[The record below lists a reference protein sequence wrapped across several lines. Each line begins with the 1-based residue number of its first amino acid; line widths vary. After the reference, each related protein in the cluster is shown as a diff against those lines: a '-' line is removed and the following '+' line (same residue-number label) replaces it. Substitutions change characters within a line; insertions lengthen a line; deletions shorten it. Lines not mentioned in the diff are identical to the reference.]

1 MGVFL
6 GNIVSNI
13 KGFGITDKENSVLQE
28 LAKDALDDNNCD
40 YQDGLRRG
48 SLIGQHMICDATRK
62 YYLTTLSFKTGYTE
76 EEVATIFDSL
86 VEKQLVK
93 HDEVLK
99 INVSKIIRLYICK
112 ETFSAVC
119 VNPFDV
125 SSSNKQRKQA
135 KIKNSEKCMMF
146 IDSALQP
153 IPGDFDDP
161 WINDAKMSAQLI
173 QRIYNWKD
181 IINRTLE
188 QQEAFWLDCK
198 KNIQELQQNIQKLQ
212 QDHQNVLL
220 DDKHDDKHDDNS
232 SREVNINIIIENNDP
247 RTINIKV

>member
-13 KGFGITDKENSVLQE
+13 KGFGINDKENSVLQE
-28 LAKDALDDNNCD
+28 LAKDALDDNSCD
-40 YQDGLRRG
+40 YQDELRKG
-48 SLIGQHMICDATRK
+48 SLIGQHMICNATRK
-62 YYLTTLSFKTGYTE
+62 YYLTTLSLKTGYTE
-76 EEVATIFDSL
+76 EEISSIFDAL
-86 VEKQLVK
+86 IEKQLVK

-112 ETFSAVC
+112 ETFSAVG

-125 SSSNKQRKQA
+125 SSSDEQRKQA
-135 KIKNSEKCMMF
+135 KIKNAEKCMMF
-146 IDSALQP
+146 IHSALQP
-153 IPGDFDDP
+153 LPGDFDAP
-161 WINDAKMSAQLI
+161 WIKDAKTVDQLI

-181 IINRTLE
+181 IINRTPE

-198 KNIQELQQNIQKLQ
+198 KKIQKLQ
-212 QDHQNVLL
+212 QDHQDVLL
-220 DDKHDDKHDDNS
+220 DDKHDDNS
-232 SREVNINIIIENNDP
+232 GEMNINIIIDKNDP

>member
-28 LAKDALDDNNCD
+28 LAKDALDNNND

-76 EEVATIFDSL
+76 EEVSSILDSL
-86 VEKQLVK
+86 IEKQFVE
-93 HDEVLK
+93 HGEVLK

-125 SSSNKQRKQA
+125 SSSDEQRKQA

-146 IDSALQP
+146 INSALQP

-198 KNIQELQQNIQKLQ
+198 NNIQKLK

-232 SREVNINIIIENNDP
+232 SREVNINIIIDKNDP
-247 RTINIKV
+247 RNININI

>member
-28 LAKDALDDNNCD
+28 LAKDALDNNND

-76 EEVATIFDSL
+76 EEVSSILDSL
-86 VEKQLVK
+86 IEKQFVE
-93 HDEVLK
+93 HGEVLK

-125 SSSNKQRKQA
+125 SSSDEQRKQA

-146 IDSALQP
+146 INSALQP

-198 KNIQELQQNIQKLQ
+198 KNIQKLQ
-212 QDHQNVLL
+212 QDHQDVLL
-220 DDKHDDKHDDNS
+220 DDKHDDKHDDNPG
-232 SREVNINIIIENNDP
+232 EVNINIIIDNNDP